1 MAIKT
6 KKIFKIILGV
16 IIFFTLPSLLFFGF
30 VYFKYAEDLP
40 QINPTE
46 KADILANKML
56 EALDYEAYK
65 NTDYIEFTF
74 KQRHK
79 YQWNKLENTC
89 NVFWSHFRV
98 ELDLNNKSNSKVFV
112 QDQAYNGVEKEK
124 YVQKAIDY
132 FNNDTFWLVAPYKV
146 FDAGTKRSIAKNED
160 GEEGLLVTYTKGG
173 STPGDSYLWHLDE
186 NYKPKSFQMWVDILP
201 IGGLEATWSDW
212 KTTETN
218 AQLPTFHKFMF
229 LGLELDD
236 IKTKIDTSKVYYPSK
251 DFFEK
256 NKNYNVINLD
266 SLKSIDNLYE
276 RIDEIRLKDNYAILN
291 FNLNNKEYFFSNFQ
305 EYRGTIDDYRCNDVL
320 RIFNEKVYQC
330 DSIIEVSS
338 KCFSKKLEKF
348 LVEKD
353 NLNRILISQTKDDSI
368 SNTKKLMVKINEVYK
383 KIKTENKSSNIFDI
397 RLVNH
402 KY

>member
-1 MAIKT
+1 MTIKA

-46 KADILANKML
+46 KADVLANKML

-89 NVFWSHFRV
+89 NVFWSHFKV
-98 ELDLNNKSNSKVFV
+98 ELDLNEKSNSKVFV
-112 QDQAYNGVEKEK
+112 QDQAYNGVEKDK
-124 YVQKAIDY
+124 YVQKATDY

-201 IGGLEATWSDW
+201 IGGLEATWRDW

-229 LGLELDD
+229 LGLELND
-236 IKTKIDTSKVYYPSK
+236 IKTKIDTLKVYYPSK

-256 NKNYNVINLD
+256 NKNYKVINLD
-266 SLKSIDNLYE
+266 TLKSIDNLYE

-305 EYRGTIDDYRCNDVL
+305 EYRGTIDDYRCKDVL
-320 RIFNEKVYQC
+320 RIFNEKVHHC

-338 KCFSKKLEKF
+338 KYFSKKLGKF
-348 LVEKD
+348 LMEKD

>member
-1 MAIKT
+1 MAIKA

-56 EALDYEAYK
+56 KTLDYEAYK

-89 NVFWSHFRV
+89 NVFWSHFKV
-98 ELDLNNKSNSKVFV
+98 ELDLNDKSNSKVFV

-236 IKTKIDTSKVYYPSK
+236 IKT
-251 DFFEK
+251 
-256 NKNYNVINLD
+256 
-266 SLKSIDNLYE
+266 
-276 RIDEIRLKDNYAILN
+276 
-291 FNLNNKEYFFSNFQ
+291 
-305 EYRGTIDDYRCNDVL
+305 L
-320 RIFNEKVYQC
+320 RSE
-330 DSIIEVSS
+330 
-338 KCFSKKLEKF
+338 
-348 LVEKD
+348 
-353 NLNRILISQTKDDSI
+353 
-368 SNTKKLMVKINEVYK
+368 
-383 KIKTENKSSNIFDI
+383 
-397 RLVNH
+397 
-402 KY
+402 

>member
-1 MAIKT
+1 MAIKA

-56 EALDYEAYK
+56 KTLDYEAYK

-98 ELDLNNKSNSKVFV
+98 ELDLNDKSNSKVFV

-212 KTTETN
+212 KTTETD
-218 AQLPTFHKFMF
+218 AKLPTFHKFMF

-236 IKTKIDTSKVYYPSK
+236 IKT
-251 DFFEK
+251 
-256 NKNYNVINLD
+256 
-266 SLKSIDNLYE
+266 
-276 RIDEIRLKDNYAILN
+276 
-291 FNLNNKEYFFSNFQ
+291 
-305 EYRGTIDDYRCNDVL
+305 L
-320 RIFNEKVYQC
+320 RSE
-330 DSIIEVSS
+330 
-338 KCFSKKLEKF
+338 
-348 LVEKD
+348 
-353 NLNRILISQTKDDSI
+353 
-368 SNTKKLMVKINEVYK
+368 
-383 KIKTENKSSNIFDI
+383 
-397 RLVNH
+397 
-402 KY
+402 